1 MFSGYMLFE
10 LMQMIYNGL
19 DQNANLII
27 FLFLLLLASLN
38 QLDQFYGVLIDIFG
52 VVAIINQQ

>member
-1 MFSGYMLFE
+1 MFSGYMLLE

-27 FLFLLLLASLN
+27 FLFLLLLTSLN
-38 QLDQFYGVLIDIFG
+38 QLDQLYGVLIDIFG

>member
-27 FLFLLLLASLN
+27 FLFLLLLTSLN